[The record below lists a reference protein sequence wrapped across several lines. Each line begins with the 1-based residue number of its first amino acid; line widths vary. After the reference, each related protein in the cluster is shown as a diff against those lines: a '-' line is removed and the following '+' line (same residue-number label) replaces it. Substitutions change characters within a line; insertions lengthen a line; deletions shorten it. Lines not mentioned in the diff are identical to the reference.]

1 MPGPYIRD
9 GHYLYG
15 SMINQPYPAYYNSSW
30 YHRKPPRRSF
40 SSFDFFDDG
49 SVYLP
54 DQSTANPN
62 DPIIRSDKIS
72 NIINIETISF
82 RTLRIKL
89 YAVREEDDTDMV
101 LELGK
106 GYSITYITET
116 GLKVATGIL
125 KIIDSN
131 IPDKC
136 TRYIGEFNETV
147 TTAWIGLDC
156 SVVGKSDKRK
166 IYVASI
172 RAIEE
177 ADITDPD
184 YVPPELN
191 GGDISDSAKLNFL
204 YNFLPG
210 LGDKLDQILIKVADN
225 DQIMDKLAEMDPIEK
240 LDYII
245 GLINDKADELSNKS
259 DTISDK
265 ADSISD
271 KIDAI
276 SDNVDTLSSTADSIS
291 DKTDTISDNIDTLST
306 TVNTISDNIDTLSTT
321 VDGISDKA
329 DSISNKADTISGK
342 ADTISGKVDAVSD
355 KADALSDKIDNM
367 EDEVGVVITDP
378 NNDGHLVGN

>member
-106 GYSITYITET
+106 GYSITYITEA

-259 DTISDK
+259 DTISD
-265 ADSISD
+265 
-271 KIDAI
+271 
-276 SDNVDTLSSTADSIS
+276 NVDTLSSTADSIS

-306 TVNTISDNIDTLSTT
+306 TANTISDNIDTLSTT

-355 KADALSDKIDNM
+355 KADTLSDKIDNM

>member
-30 YHRKPPRRSF
+30 YHRKPPRRLL

-89 YAVREEDDTDMV
+89 YAVKEEDDTDIV

-106 GYSITYITET
+106 GYSITYITEV

-177 ADITDPD
+177 ADISDPD

-225 DQIMDKLAEMDPIEK
+225 DQIMDKLAEMNPIEK

-259 DTISDK
+259 DTISGK

-271 KIDAI
+271 KIDTM
-276 SDNVDTLSSTADSIS
+276 SDNVDTLSTTANS
-291 DKTDTISDNIDTLST
+291 
-306 TVNTISDNIDTLSTT
+306 
-321 VDGISDKA
+321 ISDKA
-329 DSISNKADTISGK
+329 DSISNKTDTISGK
-342 ADTISGKVDAVSD
+342 VDTISGKVDAVSD
-355 KADALSDKIDNM
+355 KADTISNKIDNM
-367 EDEVGVVITDP
+367 EDEVGTVITDP